1 LNESHHFYLSAGVLA
16 ATGAEL
22 GPEAVEGQFLFVM
35 MRYDENRDN
44 RAIRRELETSAV
56 WGVMQLK
63 DRFDLPVTTS
73 SAATLADYV
82 AAVDLL
88 LSAWPGAELRLDRA
102 LAADPDFALAHI
114 ARARLLQLQARMPEA
129 KEAATR
135 ARSLAHRLTARE
147 RRHIEAIG
155 LSIDGAA
162 GQALAAVQEH
172 VAEYPRDALPLSL
185 ALGVF
190 GLLGFSGRR
199 DHHEAQ
205 LALLEE
211 LAPRWGNDW
220 WFLGYLGW
228 AYIETGQVAKG
239 TKLVER
245 SLASNLRNA
254 HAAHQRVHGFFET
267 GDAVGGAGFVE
278 DWLRG
283 YDRAGHLHCHLSW
296 HLALFELAR
305 GNAERARTIYRY
317 NIRPSVAQ
325 AAPML
330 VLADSASFL
339 WRWRFYE
346 TAPPLED
353 EWTEVAAHARR
364 HFPRASLAFADLHAA
379 LAEAATG
386 DDDGLQSRIAGLQ
399 SLARDG
405 RLPSGEVAPTLC
417 AGAAALGRGDD
428 VEAAQILEPALADL
442 PRIGGSHAQ
451 REVFEDSLIV
461 AYLRCGQPVKAA
473 PLLRARLA
481 RRPSAQDEAW
491 LARCIGDGTAECA
504 R

>member
-1 LNESHHFYLSAGVLA
+1 ML
-16 ATGAEL
+16 
-22 GPEAVEGQFLFVM
+22 
-35 MRYDENRDN
+35 
-44 RAIRRELETSAV
+44 
-56 WGVMQLK
+56 LK
-63 DRFDLPVTTS
+63 DRFGLPVTTS
-73 SAATLADYV
+73 SAAALADYV

-88 LSAWPGAELRLDRA
+88 LSAWPGAGARLDRA

-129 KEAATR
+129 KTAAAR
-135 ARSLAHRLTARE
+135 ARSLLDRVTARE
-147 RRHIEAIG
+147 RRHIEAIA
-155 LSIDGAA
+155 LSVNGAS
-162 GQALAAVQEH
+162 GDALAMVRAH
-172 VAEYPRDALPLSL
+172 VADYPRDALPLSL

-205 LALLEE
+205 LALLEV

-239 TKLVER
+239 TRLVER
-245 SLASNLRNA
+245 SLARNPRNA
-254 HAAHQRVHGFFET
+254 HAAHQRVHGFFEV
-267 GDAVGGAGFVE
+267 GDVVGGAGFIE
-278 DWLRG
+278 NWLQG
-283 YDRAGHLHCHLSW
+283 YDQAGHLHCHLSW
-296 HLALFELAR
+296 HLSLFELAR
-305 GNAERARTIYRY
+305 GNAERARAVYLD

-339 WRWRFYE
+339 WRWRFYGA
-346 TAPPLED
+346 APQLED

-364 HFPRASLAFADLHAA
+364 HFPRAGLAFADLHAA

-386 DDDGLQSRIAGLQ
+386 DDNGLQSRIAGLQ

-405 RLPSGEVAPTLC
+405 RLPPGEVAPDLC
-417 AGAAALGRGDD
+417 AGVAALGRGDD
-428 VEAAQILEPALADL
+428 AEAAQILEPALADL
-442 PRIGGSHAQ
+442 PRIGGSYAQ
-451 REVFEDSLIV
+451 REIFEDSLIV
-461 AYLRCGQPVKAA
+461 AYLRSGQPVKAA

-491 LARCIGDGTAECA
+491 LARCIGDGTAE
-504 R
+504 